1 MDKVGFGG
9 SSVPASYADA
19 EIKKR
24 LDILRKTKG
33 ANVAK
38 TAVARW
44 LLKIVY
50 HILKERRPYV
60 TAYGKMVE
68 AGAAFYFT

>member
-1 MDKVGFGG
+1 MVEAA
-9 SSVPASYADA
+9 VPASYAGA

-44 LLKIVY
+44 LLKVVY
-50 HILKERRPYV
+50 HILKERRPYI
-60 TAYGKMVE
+60 TAYNNMVK
-68 AGAAFYFT
+68 AGAAF